1 MKKEERL
8 NQLFRAIAAGSVAAG
23 GIGCYDSEGVDTGDD
38 ALTEIVC
45 EGDYF
50 YVEKALHEALELG
63 YLARQNDE
71 FSDAERQELIN
82 SWTHEEGEP
91 CADAS
96 DEEACLEAFDEVPR
110 EGGFESSFASVDLE
124 GERHE
129 VYTSHRFYYTR
140 GDTVGVIRTMEEL
153 LELIVPVDHA
163 KAAAAL
169 IVLSEETKDLGMP
182 ECDIPSARYL
192 PEGILVRIRATGPCD
207 RPYTD
212 KEHLVLVRPEG
223 GLEHLEE
230 RVLGEIPATCVV
242 GRMTDG
248 VVIACGSGAPLGKL
262 SVADHLAEMAALEAA
277 AVHAFRRLAEE
288 MRALGAPESM
298 IERAYDAAD
307 DEVRHAVMV
316 GLEAKRRGKAPRA
329 IEVGPMP
336 IREALEIALENA
348 REGMVRETYGALA
361 AHYHAL
367 AATDPRLARLF
378 ERLAEDET
386 RHAALSLEFGEF
398 LEAKLSDEERRLVDE
413 ARHESLRQL
422 DEELKVALADEVH
435 DELGWPRPD
444 AARSMLHEAFPAIW
458 SQVG

>member
-1 MKKEERL
+1 MNREEKLKK
-8 NQLFRAIAAGSVAAG
+8 LFSAIAFGSLAVGGAGCA
-23 GIGCYDSEGVDTGDD
+23 
-38 ALTEIVC
+38 
-45 EGDYF
+45 
-50 YVEKALHEALELG
+50 
-63 YLARQNDE
+63 DE
-71 FSDAERQELIN
+71 FDEILCEEGETFDSTLALMEGSGAEYFEKITET
-82 SWTHEEGEP
+82 WTTPHTGEDTDHAVLTSRETFGEP
-91 CADAS
+91 CAGAS
-96 DEEACLEAFDEVPR
+96 DKPTCLEAFEALPD
-110 EGGFESSFASVDLE
+110 EGGIESAHYNPLFGGSFH
-124 GERHE
+124 ERHR
-129 VYTSHRFYYTR
+129 YFYTR
-140 GDTVGVIRTMEEL
+140 GDTVGAITTEE
-153 LELIVPVDHA
+153 EVDQFPIPIDDA

-169 IVLSEETKDLGMP
+169 ITISKETKRYGRPDCGVP
-182 ECDIPSARYL
+182 AARFM
-192 PEGILVRIRATGPCD
+192 PEGIVVRVREPMGCTEYYIE
-207 RPYTD
+207 
-212 KEHLVLVRPEG
+212 KEHLILVRPEG

-230 RVLGEIPATCVV
+230 RVLDVTFQGCVV
-242 GRMTDG
+242 GRLTDG
-248 VVIACGSGAPLGKL
+248 VRIALDPSKL

-288 MRALGAPESM
+288 MRSLGAPESM

-316 GLEAKRRGKAPRA
+316 GLEAKRRGKTPRA